1 MISDE
6 LVAGMAITHVRA
18 RDVGAQLITNAL
30 RALVHIDASAVDFVE
45 SFIAVALERSRRVDT
60 FGRAR

>member
-1 MISDE
+1 MVMIRNKNQLDVIQVTLAMISDE

-30 RALVHIDASAVDFVE
+30 RALVHI
-45 SFIAVALERSRRVDT
+45 
-60 FGRAR
+60 